1 VGNPAPGITSN
12 APLCVGSTLILSV
25 DNASDYVSFTWT
37 NPLGDT
43 IGYDSILQIPNVTP
57 DMTGVYHVD
66 VSDIYGCT
74 QQGSKGIEVLP
85 VDTAQAGADQLVCND
100 NTTTLQGNTPQYG
113 NGLWTIISGSGDI
126 TDPTSPS
133 TTVTNLTSGEN
144 IFQWA
149 ITSPFGCDTSFDQ
162 VTITVGNP
170 APGITSNAPLCVGST
185 LILSVDNA
193 SDYVSFTW
201 YNPAGDQV
209 GTGSMLQIPNVSP
222 DMTGVYHVDVSG
234 YIWMHPTRQQ
244 RYRGAAGGHRPSRRR
259 PISMQR

>member
-1 VGNPAPGITSN
+1 
-12 APLCVGSTLILSV
+12 LILSV

-74 QQGSKGIEVLP
+74 QQGNKGIEVLP
-85 VDTAQAGADQLVCND
+85 VDSAQAGADQLVCND

-113 NGLWTIISGSGDI
+113 NGQWTIISGSGDI

-149 ITSPFGCDTSFDQ
+149 MNF
-162 VTITVGNP
+162 
-170 APGITSNAPLCVGST
+170 T
-185 LILSVDNA
+185 LRL
-193 SDYVSFTW
+193 
-201 YNPAGDQV
+201 
-209 GTGSMLQIPNVSP
+209 
-222 DMTGVYHVDVSG
+222 
-234 YIWMHPTRQQ
+234 
-244 RYRGAAGGHRPSRRR
+244 
-259 PISMQR
+259 

>member
-1 VGNPAPGITSN
+1 M
-12 APLCVGSTLILSV
+12 
-25 DNASDYVSFTWT
+25 
-37 NPLGDT
+37 
-43 IGYDSILQIPNVTP
+43 LQIPNVSP

-100 NTTTLQGNTPQYG
+100 NTTTLQGNAPQYG
-113 NGLWTIISGSGDI
+113 NGQWTIISGSGDI

-149 ITSPFGCDTSFDQ
+149 IISPFGCDTSFDQ

-170 APGITSNAPLCVGST
+170 APGITSNAPLCTGST

-201 YNPAGDQV
+201 DTRAGD
-209 GTGSMLQIPNVSP
+209 
-222 DMTGVYHVDVSG
+222 
-234 YIWMHPTRQQ
+234 
-244 RYRGAAGGHRPSRRR
+244 
-259 PISMQR
+259 